1 VSTQWARTYLS
12 FLGVEPTQVAADLG
26 TLRRLARAQCER
38 VLFENVT
45 SILRRS
51 ACAAP
56 HVPPLDAVEVLD
68 RWVAGRSGGVCF
80 EVTYMFGR
88 LLREIGF
95 NAYPILAK
103 ISFPGS
109 HMAVVVELQ
118 GGRFMLD
125 VGNGAPFN
133 EPIPLDQTSEVRAH
147 GLAYRFR
154 PAEEDGGAFF
164 QDRWIDGQ
172 WAQFVEYNLD
182 PASADAREAA
192 YQRHHTR
199 GSSWVVDELRLVR
212 SSDAGVWA
220 LRGSQL
226 SSFVGSEKRV
236 EQIEGREA
244 IARVAAE
251 VFGIP
256 RLPVLA
262 ALEVLADNHV

>member
-1 VSTQWARTYLS
+1 VSSEWARTYLN
-12 FLGVEPTQVAADLG
+12 FLGVDQAEADLP
-26 TLRRLARAQCER
+26 TLRRLARAQVDR

-45 SILRRS
+45 SILRRN
-51 ACAAP
+51 AAAEP
-56 HVPPLDAVEVLD
+56 LVPPLNASEVLD

-95 NAYPILAK
+95 NAYPILAE

-109 HMAVVVELQ
+109 HMAVVVELD
-118 GGRFMLD
+118 GTRFMLD
-125 VGNGAPFN
+125 AGNGAPFDA
-133 EPIPLDQTSEVRAH
+133 PIPLDEISEVRAH

-154 PAEEDGGAFF
+154 PDNGAFF
-164 QDRWIDGQ
+164 QDRWINGGWQ
-172 WAQFVEYNLD
+172 TFVHYTLE
-182 PASADAREAA
+182 PASAEAREAA

-212 SSDAGVWA
+212 SSDNGVRS

-226 SSFVGSEKRV
+226 TSFVGSEKWV
-236 EQIEGREA
+236 EQIEGRDA
-244 IARVAAE
+244 VARAAAE
-251 VFGIP
+251 IFGMP

-262 ALEVLADNHV
+262 ALEVLGDNPA